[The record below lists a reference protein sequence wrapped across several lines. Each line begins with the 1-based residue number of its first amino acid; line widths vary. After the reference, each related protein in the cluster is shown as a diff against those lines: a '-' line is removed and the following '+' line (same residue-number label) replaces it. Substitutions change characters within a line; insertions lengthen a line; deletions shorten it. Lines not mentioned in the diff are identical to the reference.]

1 MGSAQIM
8 SVGGKFKQ
16 NTRNNSID
24 SNTSHELN
32 RGDVTWAE
40 HQNSPQHSQNYLS
53 RNLIDGTNHKNQMRN
68 EEE

>member
-1 MGSAQIM
+1 MLKDSNRASIIGSSVDILSTGANIKIGSAQIM

-40 HQNSPQHSQNYLS
+40 H
-53 RNLIDGTNHKNQMRN
+53 
-68 EEE
+68 